1 MEKWQQA
8 TLQKKNLYSYSNT
21 WGSTVKS
28 LHSKI
33 TTPPLPKRTFT
44 KNNARTVLSSNFE
57 AALSIFY
64 CMHEKT
70 KKQQIFSKLEVRAL
84 EQITQSSLLILYKQP
99 ILFCFPSL

>member
-64 CMHEKT
+64 CMHEKS
-70 KKQQIFSKLEVRAL
+70 KKLIFSKLEIRAL